1 MKVGDGFV
9 LHFGE
14 SVNLLDLFAHGRS
27 LHLHMSRSWRICSRC
42 TQEQRMAYY
51 REWTYK

>member
-27 LHLHMSRSWRICSRC
+27 LHLHRARSWRICSRC
-42 TQEQRMAYY
+42 TAVQRVEYNRKWM
-51 REWTYK
+51 YK